1 MILSKSQL
9 VSNIN
14 NEISDQS
21 NGQISPHDI
30 RHNLLDIIDSVH
42 NLTLSQDL
50 TSLNLATFPSGNT
63 RVGQLTLEN
72 IGLDGYFSQDNTA
85 VGYSSLKSSYKSS
98 KNTSIGSYALSC
110 NVYGQENVALGYS
123 SLGGNTI
130 GHLNV
135 GLGNY
140 ALNNNKS
147 GNGNIA
153 IGHGA
158 GYYVDKN
165 TSHKLFVA
173 YHPVNG
179 EYICNNPLGTGFMPL
194 IYGDLSGIMLGVG
207 VRSLHSYG
215 TLQVGG
221 SISPSG
227 NDVVN
232 LGHPSYNWKNLYL
245 SSSLTFSNSTSINS
259 STNSVISVQGTV
271 RPSTNNLYD
280 MGTLTHK
287 WAKGHFQ
294 NLKVDGTAEIY
305 ELITTSEQNYSGIKL
320 YLGTDNNLNAV
331 YNDSDLLGGGVII
344 KSSGGREYSMSYYPP
359 ASGMPCFVGEY
370 NKSAFRSNISFQV
383 PSSAYIK
390 TNNIVS
396 YEEDAFNDGD
406 CYGLFFNSGI
416 TYISRKN
423 VLNVNPGSSSGH
435 LAGIGNLNFLSNS
448 GELNDYVLSVSSI
461 ESGVS
466 VSQRFLTGTKVRQ
479 KDALNNNKDKLSGFE
494 IKYIDDSSLDIQ
506 GPLTDRLVVGSYDRT
521 SKFVN
526 GFVVMKNDDAGSVF
540 GITNMPSVTEN
551 ILPKTI
557 LNVRSQNHCIGRF
570 TAESN
575 GFYKSAIQLLVRD
588 NCEASGVEFAYLNN
602 SGIADITM
610 YKNSSATN
618 FFRMKDIN
626 EIGILSSGVT
636 NSTITIGHSGMHQ
649 LPVISLKDNTFVTN
663 SGLVASSGYGKIYN
677 LRDARS
683 YANQFNSLFYS
694 DASGNQFNLVVNKL
708 DNVDARAVYT
718 DTSGNTFAGYLSPSG
733 RKTITGS
740 TRNNISY
747 GYQALYS
754 ILSGSGNLA
763 VGYDS
768 LYNLASGNNNIV
780 IGESSASGLSNT
792 SNNIIIGNRSFN
804 KTSDLAS
811 TSGNII
817 IGHNIGASNSGSHNF
832 LIGNNGLIL
841 LDGKLGPTNA
851 DKRLTLPSGG
861 RLYINNVNDTESLC
875 LKTNVI
881 EVIDSGGSNYP
892 ENSLTFKFSANN
904 SADLMILNHNSDNA
918 NTYASVWGGP
928 TVIVG
933 GSYVDNYWF
942 PDTGLLGDVD
952 AKPYAQLNGNLKL
965 KGNIQFSDGTY
976 LGSTKPIKTNTSLAN
991 SGIALGNSGIAIGN
1005 SGIALV
1011 HSSTIEG
1018 FMPNGLQAPASFG
1031 LKTSGLLIIKDSNW
1045 ADSGSVFVINRDA
1058 TSVIHS
1064 GAYVI
1069 ASRINNEYKPTWISA
1084 ADTSCLCCNNG
1095 IFITPVGGGGVNP
1108 VSRGTFLLTSPSGT
1122 FNVPGGYAVGS
1133 LDVFMNGIKL
1143 SASGDYVA
1151 NNGVSFTL
1159 TELAPSGSIIEHLSL
1174 GPSAGVNN

>member
-21 NGQISPHDI
+21 NGQISPLDI

-110 NVYGQENVALGYS
+110 NVYGQENVAVGHS

-130 GHLNV
+130 GHLNI

-179 EYICNNPLGTGFMPL
+179 DYICDNPLGTGFMPL
-194 IYGDLSGIMLGVG
+194 IYGDLSGIMLGIG
-207 VRSLHSYG
+207 VRSLHSNG

-245 SSSLTFSNSTSINS
+245 SSSLTFSNSTSIS
-259 STNSVISVQGTV
+259 SDINSVISVQGTV
-271 RPSTNNLYD
+271 RPSINNLYD
-280 MGTLTHK
+280 MGTSTHK
-287 WAKGHFQ
+287 WASGCFQ
-294 NLKVDGTAEIY
+294 NLIVDGTAIINQLIY
-305 ELITTSEQNYSGIKL
+305 NNQQNYTGSKL
-320 YLGTDNNLNAV
+320 YLGTNTGLNAL
-331 YNDSDLLGGGVII
+331 YNDSELLGGGVII
-344 KSSGGREYSMSYYPP
+344 KSNTGREYSMSYYPP

-370 NKSAFRSNISFQV
+370 NKSVFRSNISFQV

-396 YEEDAFNDGD
+396 YAEDAFNDSD

-423 VLNVNPGSSSGH
+423 ILDVNPGAPDGH
-435 LAGIGNLNFLSNS
+435 LAGVGNLNFLSNS
-448 GELNDYVLSVSSI
+448 GDVSNYVLSISSI
-461 ESGVS
+461 ESGVN

-479 KDALNNNKDKLSGFE
+479 KDSLNNNKDKLSGFE
-494 IKYIDDSSLDIQ
+494 IKYIDDSLAGIQ
-506 GPLTDRLVVGSYDRT
+506 GPLTDRLVVGSYDNT
-521 SKFVN
+521 SKFMN
-526 GFVVMKNDDAGSVF
+526 GLVVMKNDQDGSVL
-540 GITNMPSVTEN
+540 GVTNIQSITEN
-551 ILPKTI
+551 VIPKTI
-557 LNVRSQNHCIGRF
+557 FNVRSSNDCIARF
-570 TAESN
+570 TAENN
-575 GFYKSAIQLLVRD
+575 GFYKSAIQLLTRD

-610 YKNSSATN
+610 YKNSNATN
-618 FFRMKDIN
+618 FIRMKDTN

-636 NSTITIGHSGMHQ
+636 NSTITVGHSGMHQ

-663 SGLVASSGYGKIYN
+663 SGVVASSGYGKIYN
-677 LRDARS
+677 LRDARP

-780 IGESSASGLSNT
+780 VGESSASGLSNT

-804 KTSDLAS
+804 KTADLAS

-817 IGHNIGASNSGSHNF
+817 IGHDIGASHSGSYNF
-832 LIGNNGLIL
+832 LIGNNRLIL

-861 RLYINNVNDTESLC
+861 RLYLNNANDSDSLC
-875 LKTNVI
+875 LRANVI
-881 EVIDSGGSNYP
+881 EVIDSGGNNYP
-892 ENSLTFKFSANN
+892 DNTLTFKFSGND
-904 SADLMILNHNSDNA
+904 SFDLLSLNHNAPSLLNTPTYTNINGLENA
-918 NTYASVWGGP
+918 GAGYFNFL
-928 TVIVG
+928 
-933 GSYVDNYWF
+933 GSLGSWF
-942 PDTGLLGDVD
+942 QVLTPR
-952 AKPYAQLNGNLKL
+952 PYAQLNGDLRL
-965 KGNIQFSDGTY
+965 QGAICFSDGTV
-976 LGSTKPIKTNTSLAN
+976 LGTSNGIAESFALANSGISLGN
-991 SGIALGNSGIAIGN
+991 SGIALGNSGIT
-1005 SGIALV
+1005 LV

-1018 FMPNGLQAPASFG
+1018 FMPSGLQAPASFG

-1045 ADSGSVFVINRDA
+1045 ADSGSVFVVNRDA

-1069 ASRINNEYKPTWISA
+1069 ASRINNEYKPIWISA
-1084 ADTSCLCCNNG
+1084 ADTSCLCCNN
-1095 IFITPVGGGGVNP
+1095 
-1108 VSRGTFLLTSPSGT
+1108 
-1122 FNVPGGYAVGS
+1122 
-1133 LDVFMNGIKL
+1133 
-1143 SASGDYVA
+1143 
-1151 NNGVSFTL
+1151 
-1159 TELAPSGSIIEHLSL
+1159 
-1174 GPSAGVNN
+1174 

>member
-21 NGQISPHDI
+21 NGQISPLDI

-110 NVYGQENVALGYS
+110 NVYGQENVAVGHS

-130 GHLNV
+130 GHLNI

-140 ALNNNKS
+140 TLNNNKS

-165 TSHKLFVA
+165 TSYKLFVA

-179 EYICNNPLGTGFMPL
+179 DYICDNPLGSGFMPL

-207 VRSLHSYG
+207 VRSLHSNG

-227 NDVVN
+227 NDVAN

-245 SSSLTFSNSTSINS
+245 SSSLTFSNSTSIS
-259 STNSVISVQGTV
+259 SDINSVISVQGTV
-271 RPSTNNLYD
+271 RPSINNLYD

-294 NLKVDGTAEIY
+294 NLRVDGTAQINQLIY
-305 ELITTSEQNYSGIKL
+305 INQQNYTGRKL
-320 YLGTDNNLNAV
+320 YLGSNGLTGL
-331 YNDSDLLGGGVII
+331 YNDSELLGGGVII
-344 KSSGGREYSMSYYPP
+344 KSSSNREYSISYYPP
-359 ASGMPCFVGEY
+359 DSGMPCFIGEY

-423 VLNVNPGSSSGH
+423 VLNVNPGAPYGH
-435 LAGIGNLNFLSNS
+435 LAGVGNLNFLSNS
-448 GELNDYVLSVSSI
+448 GDVSNYVLSISSI

-479 KDALNNNKDKLSGFE
+479 KDSLNNNKDKLSGFE
-494 IKYIDDSSLDIQ
+494 IKYIDDSDLNTQ

-526 GFVVMKNDDAGSVF
+526 GFIVMKNDDVGSVF
-540 GITNMPSVTEN
+540 GITNIPSITET

-575 GFYKSAIQLLVRD
+575 GFYKSAIQLLTRD

-602 SGIADITM
+602 SGIADIIM
-610 YKNSSATN
+610 YKNSNATN
-618 FFRMKDIN
+618 FIRMKDIN
-626 EIGILSSGVT
+626 EIGILSSGIT

-663 SGLVASSGYGKIYN
+663 SGVIASSGYGKIYN

-861 RLYINNVNDTESLC
+861 RLYINNANDTDSLC
-875 LKTNVI
+875 LKANVI
-881 EVIDSGGSNYP
+881 EVIDSGGNNYP
-892 ENSLTFKFSANN
+892 DNTLTFKFSGNN
-904 SADLMILNHNSDNA
+904 SADLFTLSHNASPLI
-918 NTYASVWGGP
+918 NTAS
-928 TVIVG
+928 
-933 GSYVDNYWF
+933 YD
-942 PDTGLLGDVD
+942 GLSR
-952 AKPYAQLNGNLKL
+952 PYAQLNGDLRL
-965 KGNIQFSDGTY
+965 QGFVRFSDGTS
-976 LGSTKPIKTNTSLAN
+976 LNTSSGILHATNLAN
-991 SGIALGNSGIAIGN
+991 SGIALGNSGIALGN

-1011 HSSTIEG
+1011 YSSTIEG
-1018 FMPNGLQAPASFG
+1018 FMPSGLQAPASFG

-1045 ADSGSVFVINRDA
+1045 ANSGSVFVINRDA

-1069 ASRINNEYKPTWISA
+1069 ASRINNEYKPIWISA
-1084 ADTSCLCCNNG
+1084 ADTSCLCCNN
-1095 IFITPVGGGGVNP
+1095 
-1108 VSRGTFLLTSPSGT
+1108 
-1122 FNVPGGYAVGS
+1122 
-1133 LDVFMNGIKL
+1133 
-1143 SASGDYVA
+1143 
-1151 NNGVSFTL
+1151 
-1159 TELAPSGSIIEHLSL
+1159 
-1174 GPSAGVNN
+1174 

>member
-63 RVGQLTLEN
+63 KVGQLTLEN

-85 VGYSSLKSSYKSS
+85 VGYSSLKSSYQSS

-110 NVYGQENVALGYS
+110 NVYGQENVAVGHS
-123 SLGGNTI
+123 SLGGNTV
-130 GHLNV
+130 GHLNI

-158 GYYVDKN
+158 GYYVNKN

-179 EYICNNPLGTGFMPL
+179 DYICDNPLGTGFMPL

-221 SISPSG
+221 SVSPSG
-227 NDVVN
+227 NDVAN
-232 LGHPSYNWKNLYL
+232 LGHPSYSWKNLYL
-245 SSSLTFSNSTSINS
+245 SSSLTFSNSTSIS
-259 STNSVISVQGTV
+259 SDINSVISVQGTV
-271 RPSTNNLYD
+271 RPSINNLYE

-287 WAKGHFQ
+287 WSRGCFQ
-294 NLKVDGTAEIY
+294 NLRVDGTAQINQ
-305 ELITTSEQNYSGIKL
+305 LITVSQQNYTGRKL
-320 YLGTDNNLNAV
+320 YLGTNDGLNAL
-331 YNDSDLLGGGVII
+331 YNDSELLGGGVII
-344 KSSGGREYSMSYYPP
+344 KSNNGREYSMSYYPP

-396 YEEDAFNDGD
+396 YAEDAFNDSD

-423 VLNVNPGSSSGH
+423 VLDVNPGSSSGH

-494 IKYIDDSSLDIQ
+494 IKYIDDSLAGIQ
-506 GPLTDRLVVGSYDRT
+506 GPLTDRLVVGSYDNT
-521 SKFVN
+521 SKFIN
-526 GFVVMKNDDAGSVF
+526 GLVVMKNDQDGSVL
-540 GITNMPSVTEN
+540 GVTNIQSVTEN
-551 ILPKTI
+551 VIPKTI
-557 LNVRSQNHCIGRF
+557 FNVRSSNDCIARL

-663 SGLVASSGYGKIYN
+663 SGVVASSGYGKIYN
-677 LRDARS
+677 LRDARA
-683 YANQFNSLFYS
+683 YADQFNSLFYS

-718 DTSGNTFAGYLSPSG
+718 DASGNTFAGYLSPSG
-733 RKTITGS
+733 RKNVTNAI
-740 TRNNISY
+740 RNNISY
-747 GYQALYS
+747 GHQALYS
-754 ILSGSGNLA
+754 ILSGSGNIA
-763 VGYDS
+763 VGRDPLYS
-768 LYNLASGNNNIV
+768 LSSGNNNLV
-780 IGESSASGLSNT
+780 IGQSSASGLRVAY
-792 SNNIIIGNRSFN
+792 NNIILGNSSFN
-804 KTSDLAS
+804 NPFDLS
-811 TSGNII
+811 NSGNII
-817 IGHNIGASNSGSHNF
+817 FGHNIGGSHSGSYNF
-832 LIGNNGLIL
+832 LVGHNNLLL

-875 LKTNVI
+875 LKANVI

-892 ENSLTFKFSANN
+892 DNTLTFKFSANN
-904 SADLMILNHNSDNA
+904 SFDLLSLNHNAASLS
-918 NTYASVWGGP
+918 NTPIYTIINNNPFIGSIISQ
-928 TVIVG
+928 VI
-933 GSYVDNYWF
+933 
-942 PDTGLLGDVD
+942 PR
-952 AKPYAQLNGNLKL
+952 PYAQLEGDLRL
-965 KGNIQFSDGTY
+965 KGVLCFSDGTT
-976 LGSTKPIKTNTSLAN
+976 LSTSSGIPHSIRLAN
-991 SGIALGNSGIAIGN
+991 SGIALGNSGIALGN

-1011 HSSTIEG
+1011 HSSTVEG

-1031 LKTSGLLIIKDSNW
+1031 LKTSGLLIIKNSNW
-1045 ADSGSVFVINRDA
+1045 ADSGSVFVVNRDA

-1069 ASRINNEYKPTWISA
+1069 ATRINNEYKPIWISA
-1084 ADTSCLCCNNG
+1084 ADTSCLCCNN
-1095 IFITPVGGGGVNP
+1095 
-1108 VSRGTFLLTSPSGT
+1108 
-1122 FNVPGGYAVGS
+1122 
-1133 LDVFMNGIKL
+1133 
-1143 SASGDYVA
+1143 
-1151 NNGVSFTL
+1151 
-1159 TELAPSGSIIEHLSL
+1159 
-1174 GPSAGVNN
+1174 